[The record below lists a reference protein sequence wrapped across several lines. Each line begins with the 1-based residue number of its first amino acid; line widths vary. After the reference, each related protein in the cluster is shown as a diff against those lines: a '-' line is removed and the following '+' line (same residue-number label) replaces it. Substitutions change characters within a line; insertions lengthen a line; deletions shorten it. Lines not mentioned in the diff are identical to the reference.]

1 MKDGIDNFN
10 EEFYEN
16 IKRVFLI
23 KKLISKR
30 VRLPFSG
37 ALLTKNEVLI
47 LFLLYIS
54 KDHSNDVQELINIL
68 DLSKSQFSKL
78 TKSLRDKKMIT
89 TKYNQKNKN
98 FLILQ
103 LTKLGET
110 LLKEQYKEITDIKK
124 LVFN

>member
-1 MKDGIDNFN
+1 MKDDTDNFN

-30 VRLPFSG
+30 VRIPFSG

-54 KDHSNDVQELINIL
+54 KGHRNDVQELINIL

-78 TKSLRDKKMIT
+78 TKSLRDKKMIIT
-89 TKYNQKNKN
+89 EYNQENKN
-98 FLILQ
+98 FLVLQ
-103 LTKLGET
+103 LTKAGET
-110 LLKEQYKEITDIKK
+110 LLKEQYQELTSVKK
-124 LVFN
+124 LIF